1 MKYIA
6 FDLGASSGKLFA
18 GEMVDGKLRLEPVY
32 SFENSVV
39 ALGDDLFWD
48 FLHIFSEVCKGLR
61 KAETDGCVDSFGVD
75 SYNNDF
81 SLVDENGELLIP
93 VRSYRDPRTKK
104 HWKEIFTVMDE
115 RTVYM
120 YSGNQIAPFN
130 TLMQLAA
137 MNLNGQHFL
146 LENAHRLLM
155 LPDLLGYYITGKQ
168 CIEYTL
174 AAETELIDLG
184 TKEWIDDI
192 LNAYHIPRHLLPE
205 LAMPGTILG
214 PSSEQFNARN
224 RIRGFS
230 FVNVCEHDTASAFLA
245 SPYGQE
251 AVYISSGTWSLVGL
265 ENEKPVVNDFTYAAN
280 IANEGGMEGHHRLL
294 KNVMGAW
301 LLQELRKDYAI
312 CGQNY
317 SYSDTQHLALEAEP
331 FRFVIDPDSEEF
343 YLPGDMRRKIQEVSM
358 KNCGRAPETPGEFF
372 RCVYESLAM
381 KYRFCIELLEKAA
394 DRECRLVSIFG
405 GGCQDDLLNKFT
417 ANACGKTVVAGP
429 ADASSIGNICVQML
443 AHGELQKIEDA
454 RTLVRQ
460 SFPIKEFKSNDSE
473 DWNTHY
479 PVYRSIFLKALNL
492 SK

>member
-6 FDLGASSGKLFA
+6 FDLGASSGKLFS
-18 GEMVDGKLRLEPVY
+18 GEMKEGKLCLEQVH

-39 ALGDDLFWD
+39 ALGDDLYWD
-48 FLHIFSEVCKGLR
+48 FLHIYSEVCRGLR
-61 KAETDGCVDSFGVD
+61 RAEENGCVDSFGID

-81 SLVDENGELLIP
+81 TLVDGNGEMLVPI
-93 VRSYRDPRTKK
+93 RSYRDPRTKK
-104 HWKEIFTVMDE
+104 HWEEIFSVMDE

-146 LENAHRLLM
+146 LENAHKLLM
-155 LPDLLGYYITGKQ
+155 LPDMLGFCITGRQ

-192 LNAYHIPRHLLPE
+192 LTAYDIPRRLLPS
-205 LAMPGTILG
+205 LAVPGSILG
-214 PSSEQFNARN
+214 QSTHQFNTVN
-224 RIRGFS
+224 RLRGFD

-245 SPYGQE
+245 SPYDRE

-265 ENEKPVVNDFTYAAN
+265 ENDAPVVNDFTYSAN
-280 IANEGGMEGHHRLL
+280 IANEGGMDGHHRLL

-301 LLQELRKDYAI
+301 LLQELRKDYAAS
-312 CGQNY
+312 GTEY
-317 SYSDTQHLALEAEP
+317 SYSDTQELALQAEP
-331 FRFVIDPDSEEF
+331 FRFIIDPDSEEF
-343 YLPGDMRRKIQEVSM
+343 YLPGDMCRKIREVSLR
-358 KNCGRAPETPGEFF
+358 NCGRAPETPGEFF

-394 DRECRLVSIFG
+394 DRRCSLVSIFG
-405 GGCQDDLLNKFT
+405 GGCQDALLNRFT
-417 ANACGKTVVAGP
+417 ASACGKPVAAGP
-429 ADASSIGNICVQML
+429 ADASSVGNICVQML
-443 AHGELQKIEDA
+443 AHGELKSIDDA
-454 RTLVRQ
+454 RALVRR
-460 SFPIKEFKSNDSE
+460 SFTISE
-473 DWNTHY
+473 YGPENKQEWDVHY
-479 PVYRSIFLKALNL
+479 PAYASLFRRALNMTE
-492 SK
+492 